1 MGIVPPEFCPC
12 HIIGNAIGNH
22 SPQWMIACQK
32 AVAASTKKRRQWRRK
47 RSGRIMPA
55 HSADANLQAKVIQ
68 ENMGVISSC
77 LQAKR
82 NKNKYW
88 TKKKS
93 QIHVETES
101 HVEDIDLSIAS
112 PAFYIVSSNSDSE
125 IEEQEDDDESLTL
138 SMGTDSDSDDED
150 EDYYIDIR
158 RCLKRDAAQTGVST
172 ILIGEKNNLSTIVE
186 DDDEEHEQ
194 ASIDNKKT
202 KNFFKFPLQ

>member
-12 HIIGNAIGNH
+12 NIIGNVIGNH

-32 AVAASTKKRRQWRRK
+32 AVADSTKKRRQWRSK

-55 HSADANLQAKVIQ
+55 DSADENLQAKIIQ

-77 LQAKR
+77 LQSKR
-82 NKNKYW
+82 KKNHYW
-88 TKKKS
+88 TKKRS
-93 QIHVETES
+93 QIHVETEN
-101 HVEDIDLSIAS
+101 HVEEIDLSIAS
-112 PAFYIVSSNSDSE
+112 PAFYIVTSNESE
-125 IEEQEDDDESLTL
+125 REEEDDDSLTL

-158 RCLKRDAAQTGVST
+158 RCLKRDAVQIGVST
-172 ILIGEKNNLSTIVE
+172 ILIGEKKNLSTIVE

-194 ASIDNKKT
+194 AYMDNKRSV
-202 KNFFKFPLQ
+202 FKFPLQ